1 MQGPTQGYY
10 YFFFLM
16 NVLMDTKHLQ
26 RSKNQSKFH
35 YMPNELICQK
45 EIRILPGNLERVAVI
60 LLAIPENP
68 HGLLIFLEGGAVM
81 AYIGLQH
88 QKHSCI
94 CFKGE
99 CSTSFLKRSFFMYM
113 IALLMEAR
121 GGERMTII

>member
-1 MQGPTQGYY
+1 M
-10 YFFFLM
+10 L
-16 NVLMDTKHLQ
+16 
-26 RSKNQSKFH
+26 
-35 YMPNELICQK
+35 NELICQK
-45 EIRILPGNLERVAVI
+45 EIRILPGNLERVGVI

-94 CFKGE
+94 CFKDE